1 VWQRA
6 TLHILQLHIRLWIV
20 PILFNRL
27 AHVHLH
33 KCPFPW
39 RDLDLYLP
47 NTWFLWLIQI
57 SPPPNI
63 NDSSQLT
70 QPFLQNSPTYPT
82 YKHIDQAMCNV
93 QEGLVLCPVCSPN
106 TTWHDHCPNNCT
118 GATSLQMNAF
128 TVVQLAEG
136 LINSMRFP
144 GFSRT
149 NFWFEQISSNTY
161 YLCNLRFLLINTYYH
176 QPIMLIYLEQG
187 CNSRRTVASSEP
199 DAMTLSLNGF
209 HLISVTRP
217 RWPHTL
223 PVPAIARPICRK
235 YSTVTVK
242 PHAHLTWN

>member
-1 VWQRA
+1 M
-6 TLHILQLHIRLWIV
+6 V
-20 PILFNRL
+20 PL
-27 AHVHLH
+27 AHTNL
-33 KCPFPW
+33 
-39 RDLDLYLP
+39 
-47 NTWFLWLIQI
+47 
-57 SPPPNI
+57 PPPKHQRFI
-63 NDSSQLT
+63 STDSAISAKLT
-70 QPFLQNSPTYPT
+70 HVP
-82 YKHIDQAMCNV
+82 NV
-93 QEGLVLCPVCSPN
+93 QTHRSSYVQCVGRAGPMPCVQPKHM
-106 TTWHDHCPNNCT
+106 TWHDHCPNNCT

-149 NFWFEQISSNTY
+149 NFWFQQISSNTY
-161 YLCNLRFLLINTYYH
+161 YFCNLRFLLINTYHH